1 LSDGGDSEMGLAGDG
16 NLGLRR
22 FGRDISP
29 HMAKTLTA
37 KVDQVEVASSNVDEL
52 LNNSGTDVARAQ
64 QLENWATQKEI
75 TIANRFSYLNDK
87 IRRIM
92 DTTLQSE

>member
-1 LSDGGDSEMGLAGDG
+1 MGLAGNG

-37 KVDQVEVASSNVDEL
+37 KVDQVEVASSYADEL

-64 QLENWATQKEI
+64 QLENWEKEI

>member
-1 LSDGGDSEMGLAGDG
+1 MGLAGDG
-16 NLGLRR
+16 NLGLQR

-37 KVDQVEVASSNVDEL
+37 KVDQVEVASSNADEL

-75 TIANRFSYLNDK
+75 NIANRFSYLNDK